1 MRGPPR
7 AFRRFKEERDMMSFD
22 DLVALD
28 GELRNTPTLT
38 LYLDGRSENPAWR
51 TAWRRSLKQEETRLR
66 RALADAPHAER
77 EAFTRDI
84 EALEEYL
91 AHRRGTMDAPGW
103 LGVMADAEVRL
114 DVPLRGVTPTI
125 GRWGHGVA
133 LAPFLCA
140 SEAGDGSAWVVV
152 ADSRA
157 ARVFR
162 CDDDS
167 VRRVD
172 TVRTQTHPALE
183 EGAAKGRRGSP
194 HLGTR
199 GGVGRAAAERARR
212 EARSRM
218 LRTLA
223 AHVRALTPAL
233 PVFVGG
239 TPQLLAEAMAAMA
252 HEGVTQV
259 IETPVLGAR
268 ARVGEIAR
276 AVHEGLVQL
285 RRAAEQQLVEELL
298 RRYGDDA
305 LGAAGAAITGR
316 ALDERSVHTLVLSN
330 SFVALQPEVA
340 EVFVR
345 SALAQDARV
354 EVVSGDAARL
364 LEESGGAGV
373 LLRFSPF
380 KSEPAHEGEL
390 ATV

>member
-1 MRGPPR
+1 
-7 AFRRFKEERDMMSFD
+7 
-22 DLVALD
+22 
-28 GELRNTPTLT
+28 
-38 LYLDGRSENPAWR
+38 
-51 TAWRRSLKQEETRLR
+51 
-66 RALADAPHAER
+66 
-77 EAFTRDI
+77 
-84 EALEEYL
+84 
-91 AHRRGTMDAPGW
+91 
-103 LGVMADAEVRL
+103 
-114 DVPLRGVTPTI
+114 
-125 GRWGHGVA
+125 
-133 LAPFLCA
+133 
-140 SEAGDGSAWVVV
+140 V

-157 ARVFR
+157 ARIFR
-162 CDDDS
+162 CEDDS

-172 TVRTQTHPALE
+172 TVRTQTHPELDD
-183 EGAAKGRRGSP
+183 AASTTRRSTP
-194 HLGTR
+194 HQGTR
-199 GGVGRAAAERARR
+199 GGVGRDAAEKERR

-233 PVFVGG
+233 PVFLGG

-252 HEGVTQV
+252 HEGVAQV
-259 IETPVLGAR
+259 IETPALGAR

-285 RRAAEQQLVEELL
+285 RRAAEQELVEELL

-305 LGAAGAAITGR
+305 LGAAGATITGR
-316 ALDERSVHTLVLSN
+316 ALDERAVQTLVLSN

-354 EVVSGDAARL
+354 EVVSGDAART

-380 KSEPAHEGEL
+380 KTEPAHNGEL

>member
-1 MRGPPR
+1 
-7 AFRRFKEERDMMSFD
+7 MMPFAE
-22 DLVALD
+22 LLALD
-28 GELRNTPTLT
+28 GELRDTPTLT
-38 LYLDGRSENPAWR
+38 LYLDGRNENPAWR
-51 TAWRRSLKQEETRLR
+51 TAWRRSLKQEENRLR
-66 RALADAPHAER
+66 RALADAPQDER
-77 EAFTRDI
+77 DAFARNI

-91 AHRRGTMDAPGW
+91 AHRRGTMDSPGW
-103 LGVMADAEVRL
+103 LGVMADGRVRL
-114 DVPLRGVTPTI
+114 DAPLRGVTPTI
-125 GRWGHGVA
+125 GRWGRGVA

-140 SEAGDGSAWVVV
+140 SESGGGSAWVAI

-157 ARVFR
+157 ARIFR
-162 CDDDS
+162 CEDDG

-172 TVRTQTHPALE
+172 TVRTQTHPELDDAA
-183 EGAAKGRRGSP
+183 GATRRSTP
-194 HLGTR
+194 HQETR
-199 GGVGRAAAERARR
+199 GGVGRDAAEKERR

-223 AHVRALTPAL
+223 AHVRALTPVL

-239 TPQLLAEAMAAMA
+239 TPQLLTEATSAMA
-252 HEGVTQV
+252 HEGVAQV

-285 RRAAEQQLVEELL
+285 RRVAEQELVEELL
-298 RRYGDDA
+298 RRSGDDA
-305 LGAAGAAITGR
+305 LGAAGAAFTGR
-316 ALDERSVHTLVLSN
+316 ALDERSVQTLVLSS
-330 SFVALQPEVA
+330 SFVVLQPEVA

-354 EVVSGDAARL
+354 EVVSGDAART

-380 KSEPAHEGEL
+380 KAEPAHNGEL